1 MKLYR
6 TNGNNEFEI
15 TESDAS
21 WEPGL
26 VKLKISTILPTM
38 TDIFVYQGKMNINYP
53 VVPCRAA
60 TAIVS
65 EDRPEYGLKR
75 GAKVIINP
83 YILSSAD
90 EEGYARIATYGIEA
104 DGFLRDFVALPPEN
118 LIPFPEEVKE
128 EEGVFTDIVA
138 LALAAI
144 NSFNLEKGDYIAVIG
159 DSILSNLICQLAL
172 YYQAI
177 PIYVFSDERHLSIA
191 EKCGIFY
198 TVNETKEDTYQR
210 VLNIT
215 GGRLADHTILHAKSG
230 VSPNFLYT
238 LCARGGDCTIVSF
251 SPILPRLE
259 TDIGIIS
266 QKQLTVRGVSCGL
279 DEINSAVNMIAQKY
293 LKFAQF
299 IDKRATLEE
308 APEVFAE
315 MSDDPLIYVCPIIK
329 VL

>member
-104 DGFLRDFVALPPEN
+104 DGFCV
-118 LIPFPEEVKE
+118 
-128 EEGVFTDIVA
+128 T
-138 LALAAI
+138 
-144 NSFNLEKGDYIAVIG
+144 
-159 DSILSNLICQLAL
+159 LSRFRPKTS
-172 YYQAI
+172 Y
-177 PIYVFSDERHLSIA
+177 P
-191 EKCGIFY
+191 
-198 TVNETKEDTYQR
+198 
-210 VLNIT
+210 
-215 GGRLADHTILHAKSG
+215 
-230 VSPNFLYT
+230 SP
-238 LCARGGDCTIVSF
+238 R
-251 SPILPRLE
+251 
-259 TDIGIIS
+259 
-266 QKQLTVRGVSCGL
+266 K
-279 DEINSAVNMIAQKY
+279 
-293 LKFAQF
+293 
-299 IDKRATLEE
+299 
-308 APEVFAE
+308 
-315 MSDDPLIYVCPIIK
+315 
-329 VL
+329 